1 MLTCADR
8 AAAHW
13 TQAQAGA
20 RERAITIRLRGLGHQ
35 LKKDYPAAIT
45 AYREVLDLDR
55 SLAAESVVVAIGLN
69 AVATVEK
76 LSGDFAAAEEH
87 YCEAL
92 PLAEKLG
99 RQELIASNNHHLAQ
113 ALLRQG
119 RAAEALPHARRAVE
133 IYTRLGSPDLAGA
146 EATLTECEALL

>member
-45 AYREVLDLDR
+45 AYREVLELDR

-92 PLAEKLG
+92 PLAEKIG
-99 RQELIASNNHHLAQ
+99 RQELIASNNHRLAK

-119 RAAEALPHARRAVE
+119 RAAEAQPHTRKAVE
-133 IYTRLGSPDLAGA
+133 IFTRLGSP
-146 EATLTECEALL
+146 TLTECEASL